1 MGYSR
6 NRLVRN
12 HKGEDDIDIYS
23 EEVRESMLEDDE
35 LISWEN
41 GFMSGYE
48 NAV

>member
-1 MGYSR
+1 MPSSK
-6 NRLVRN
+6 NRFIGN
-12 HKGEDDIDIYS
+12 HKREDDIDIYS

-35 LISWEN
+35 LTSWEN